1 MGVINKKPYE
11 ISIWEDRLK
20 TVEIPETVKFTIPAN
35 DTYTYTLPKEAATEE
50 VNISPAEVNYTEEE
64 STHTYTFVNDN
75 NTSLTVSIAFNKNK
89 SYYEEVKIA
98 VIGSDR
104 MTHPNRAFDP
114 VLTENVNGEK
124 TLTFSIAYRY
134 YDPLLEEIVS
144 NPFVKYLINERK
156 VKLFYNNEWSEF
168 LIKECEES
176 SEDYIFKYTARELFS
191 LELSKTGYGITLDQ
205 SLNNNQGTILELGAK
220 ALEGTDWQID
230 EENSDLL
237 QQYIQ
242 EPIYIC
248 EVADTTEISVLNLDT
263 NKEEPL
269 ELTENTPIYVFY
281 SQINNQIVSNVQF
294 IWEGDRSK
302 FKITDD
308 HVIKSTNYR
317 FLTDIIYDD
326 EVKSFS
332 VGNVTFTIG
341 SINYSNQAYRLVY
354 GPLTTYDPIMNRT
367 VDIYEA
373 QYNDSK
379 RTIYHY
385 TDYTYSTSD
394 IVVSY
399 LANGSNFNTYE
410 NGTLQ
415 GWSNKTPVSKTD
427 EKSILQPISLTTRP
441 EISPS
446 APLKMIDSLGTIE
459 GFLKLKFAGTLTE
472 NYENTYFNE
481 GLEYNA
487 SLVDHISAGEKFAL
501 RLRFLTGN
509 TETQEILDKY
519 DPTEENDGIRA
530 IVATYT
536 TNDQKSYLDDKDIDK
551 ENKVTSTIKSNQI
564 NPKEIVLD
572 FNKKF
577 KKSPNIISNGV
588 FDVQPEGDIKPTR
601 YIVDTV
607 VQTPS
612 TLYIYKDKKTG
623 IECVWSPIKRQY
635 ILKEEA
641 DFFSDY
647 YITTATAQLSYSNDI
662 LADPTFHLGIFIYT
676 KDEELVNKWVFV
688 QDIQL
693 TRYYEVENEETGE
706 MEPILIG
713 NVPRSVS
720 TPTHYFYLKPDEG
733 IQQNEITT
741 YGNLDYL
748 AADLGLDKDNIKQV
762 YNEDCE
768 KILSIQ
774 ASQSNCFNILQDL
787 CETFECWLQINVQHD
802 KEGKIVLDENY
813 NPIKKI
819 AFKEYCGKENF
830 SGFKNGINLV
840 GINRQID
847 SNEIVT
853 KLIVD
858 SVQSE
863 FSDTGSISIQDAK
876 SNPSGESTII
886 NLSYYLNRGLITN
899 VDSCNKDLADFN
911 STLKEKNNK
920 IKELQV
926 ANSQE
931 QIALT
936 RLAAKRTTY
945 TALIDEA
952 NKTYNQALED
962 FKQITGLSYNEYVNQ
977 VEQGEVSEDT
987 EKKVRSDSALQVV
1000 GEIYAAQSTITNYS
1014 GILTNLNEEYQQLD
1028 FKCNGAKEYEVTVSF
1043 IPGIEEDGELINP
1056 SVKVVFSD
1064 YVSGFGFKLIGGTE
1078 NEEGYVYYQTSPNDK
1093 IFIIS
1098 APNIYEKIQFINIL
1112 SNYNLKYFNG
1122 NNSFEIKHDMA
1133 KQRIFSICGEDE
1145 SIAYNRHFKFVP
1157 DIDYANDHASYK
1169 SQIDKLIEEKK
1180 EIEKIFYKKYSRFL
1194 EEGTWSSQDYID
1206 PELYYLDALQVSD
1219 TSAEPKVT
1227 YTINVLEVSQLQNLE
1242 NYDFRV
1248 GDKTYVEDTEFFGYL
1263 TQVVNISSGEQVKDT
1278 ETETQTQENAQ
1289 NRSTYYDWQNEA
1301 IQKPKIGIVK
1311 TPVQEEVIVSEI
1323 EWHLD
1328 EPDTNTIT
1336 VQNYK
1341 TRFEDLF
1348 QRISATVQTVQ
1359 RNENTYPKTT
1369 SILNSDGLISS
1380 SLLADSLSGMGGQGF
1395 LLTSNGSVASTKD
1408 GLVIKDLSNSA
1419 NVMRL
1424 MSRGVEVSND
1434 GGQNWNTAISADGIS
1449 TDLLT
1454 AGTINTQNIWIMDG
1468 DNPTFRWDKAGLS
1481 AYGLDSDGN
1490 FNYNLKTYVRFDKFG
1505 LYGIKDGEN
1514 YVASSLKDVREKA
1527 HFGVTWDGFFIKNTY
1542 EGGGEVSITSEDD
1555 IVVKNNNEIQKIK
1568 IGALKDE
1575 STGQI
1580 TGYGIRIKDDDGNVT
1595 LETGD
1600 DGNLTM
1606 TGTIN
1611 ALAGNFTGEVNVG
1624 DLNDTHIVIDGAA
1637 EVPYI
1642 KSSNYQ
1648 DGAGEGWI
1656 IDANGDATFSNVSVR
1671 GAIKTAVF
1679 EYEEI
1684 QAVGGAF
1691 LFRPSSTIKT
1701 ARQGDAEAGE
1711 LDTDLY
1717 VTVDQPLMFKVGNWV
1732 KISNY
1737 NSMGTDPASDL
1748 TTYGLV
1754 HIYKIKE
1761 ITTFNFGDD
1770 EVVSESVQ
1778 NNEDPEEFEPP
1789 IEEIVLEG
1797 GAAILDSVALENIPG
1812 GALIDF
1818 GVAEGTYVPV
1828 TPKETDNP
1836 HAKGWYELN
1845 GTDYVLTEDTAVDS
1859 EKTYY
1864 KEAYENGRYNYGIG
1878 INSSDNYVNL
1888 PARAISLFETTI
1900 HPNNTTKVTYDYRGI
1915 LGTLPTLGSDYMS
1928 PAMTNYMA
1936 GTQGIYTNNM
1946 YIGDASKYVAFYH
1959 YKETNP
1965 DTGITEEKTNLRIV
1979 ADEFIVSSDDS
1990 DLVSLINNSVYET
2003 AIEYCLSNSTLTNTH
2018 GTVWMNIMPSPT
2030 EQNPYL
2036 WQRTKITYNDG
2047 TIKYLPDD
2055 GGIGDGFYVETASG
2069 GSPGEDAVVLTI
2081 QSSNGEIFRTNSDTS
2096 TLTVV
2101 IFKGSNEITTQSQLD
2116 SIYGQNQVSLQW
2128 SWKNMGDS
2136 NFTPVPT
2143 ALLDDNGFTFNI
2155 DGSMISLN
2163 KIFQCE
2169 LIYNEGE

>member
-248 EVADTTEISVLNLDT
+248 KVADTTEISVLNLDT
-263 NKEEPL
+263 NKEEFL

-281 SQINNQIVSNVQF
+281 SQINNRVVSNVQF

-317 FLTDIIYDD
+317 FLTDIIYND

-332 VGNVTFTIG
+332 VDNVTFTIG
-341 SINYSNQAYRLVY
+341 LINYSNQAYRLVY

-385 TDYTYSTSD
+385 ADYTYSTSD

-415 GWSNKTPVSKTD
+415 GWSNKTPVSETD
-427 EKSILQPISLTTRP
+427 GKSILQPISLTTRP

-481 GLEYNA
+481 GLEYNT
-487 SLVDHISAGEKFAL
+487 SSIDHISAGEKFAL

-530 IVATYT
+530 IIATYT

-551 ENKVTSTIKSNQI
+551 ENKIASTIKSNQI

-572 FNKKF
+572 FNKNF

-588 FDVQPEGDIKPTR
+588 FDVQPEGDVRPTR

-623 IECVWSPIKRQY
+623 IECVWSSTKRQY

-647 YITTATAQLSYSNDI
+647 YITTATARLSYSNDI

-676 KDEELVNKWVFV
+676 KDEGLVNKWVFV

-693 TRYYEVENEETGE
+693 TRYYEVKNEETGE

-886 NLSYYLNRGLITN
+886 NLSYYLNRGLITD
-899 VDSCNKDLADFN
+899 VDSCNKDLTDFN
-911 STLKEKNNK
+911 SILKEKNDK

-1000 GEIYAAQSTITNYS
+1000 SEIYAAQSTITNYS
-1014 GILTNLNEEYQQLD
+1014 GILTNLNEEYKQLD

-1043 IPGIEEDGELINP
+1043 IPGIEEDGELTNP

-1064 YVSGFGFKLIGGTE
+1064 YVSGFGFKLINGTG

-1180 EIEKIFYKKYSRFL
+1180 EIEKNFYKKYSRFL

-1263 TQVVNISSGEQVKDT
+1263 TQVVRIADGTQIEET
-1278 ETETQTQENAQ
+1278 EVETQTQENAQ
-1289 NRSTYYDWQNEA
+1289 NRSTYYDWQNEG
-1301 IQKPKIGIVK
+1301 IQKPQIGIVK

-1359 RNENTYPKTT
+1359 RNENTYSKTT

-1555 IVVKNNNEIQKIK
+1555 IVVKNSNEIQKIK

-1611 ALAGNFTGEVNVG
+1611 ALAGNFIGEVNVG
-1624 DLNDTHIVIDGAA
+1624 DLNNTHIVIDGAA

-1701 ARQGDAEAGE
+1701 ARQGDTEAGE

-1717 VTVDQPLMFKVGNWV
+1717 VTVDQPLMFKIGNWV

-1737 NSMGTDPASDL
+1737 NSMSADSASDL

-1754 HIYKIKE
+1754 HIYKIKD
-1761 ITTFNFGDD
+1761 IVSLNFEG
-1770 EVVSESVQ
+1770 EGEG
-1778 NNEDPEEFEPP
+1778 EEPEPELELEPEE
-1789 IEEIVLEG
+1789 IENSENNDTNSEEEKWDFTPTTNELVLEG
-1797 GAAILDSVALENIPG
+1797 GATILDSVALENIPG

-1818 GVAEGTYVPV
+1818 GVAEGTYVLV

-1836 HAKGWYELN
+1836 HAKGWYELDE
-1845 GTDYVLTEDTAVDS
+1845 TDYVLTEDTTVDS

-1900 HPNNTTKVTYDYRGI
+1900 HPEDTTKVTYNYRGI
-1915 LGTLPTLGSDYMS
+1915 LGTLPTMSDSGGDAQVAPFY
-1928 PAMTNYMA
+1928 NQNMA
-1936 GTQGIYTNNM
+1936 GTQGIYTDNM
-1946 YIGDASKYVAFYH
+1946 YIGDESQYVAFYEDGNH
-1959 YKETNP
+1959 QKQLKIRANQIMFEISDPEPGQDPWKDIADIEAEGVPGPPGQDAIRVEIDSTAGNFFQRGQVNTYLIAHVYSGST
-1965 DTGITEEKTNLRIV
+1965 DITSQFNHFNWYR
-1979 ADEFIVSSDDS
+1979 
-1990 DLVSLINNSVYET
+1990 
-2003 AIEYCLSNSTLTNTH
+2003 
-2018 GTVWMNIMPSPT
+2018 
-2030 EQNPYL
+2030 
-2036 WQRTKITYNDG
+2036 R
-2047 TIKYLPDD
+2047 LP
-2055 GGIGDGFYVETASG
+2055 
-2069 GSPGEDAVVLTI
+2069 
-2081 QSSNGEIFRTNSDTS
+2081 NGERDTS
-2096 TLTVV
+2096 WSTQET
-2101 IFKGSNEITTQSQLD
+2101 SNL
-2116 SIYGQNQVSLQW
+2116 LQINT
-2128 SWKNMGDS
+2128 SDVDERAV
-2136 NFTPVPT
+2136 FVCEV
-2143 ALLDDNGFTFNI
+2143 AL
-2155 DGSMISLN
+2155 S
-2163 KIFQCE
+2163 
-2169 LIYNEGE
+2169 